1 MKLPVDYYVNEDVLF
16 LARDLIGKVLY
27 TSVDNK
33 ICGAIITET
42 EAYAGETDR
51 ASHAYGGRRTARTET
66 MYKQGGVAYVYLCYG
81 MYHLFN
87 VVTNKAGVPHAVL
100 IRAVFPYHNTAVIL
114 QRRKAKKWHKNL
126 LNGPGKLTLGIGIS
140 VKDNATDLTGN
151 KIWIEDKGINVP
163 EDKIRITPRIGV
175 DYAGSDAQ
183 LPYRFV
189 VEDYSIFSEL
199 CAE

>member
-1 MKLPVDYYVNEDVLF
+1 MKLPVAYYENEDVLF
-16 LARDLIGKVLY
+16 VARDLIGKVLY
-27 TSVDNK
+27 TQDDAGIS
-33 ICGAIITET
+33 GAVITET

-87 VVTNKAGVPHAVL
+87 VVTHKAGVPHAVL
-100 IRAVFPYHNTAVIL
+100 IRAVFPYQNKDLIL
-114 QRRKAKKWHKNL
+114 QRRKTNKWHKNL
-126 LNGPGKLTLGIGIS
+126 LNGPGKLTLGMGIS

-151 KIWIEDKGINVP
+151 RIWIEDRGIQVP
-163 EDKIRITPRIGV
+163 DNAIQVTPRIGV